1 MLVYPYKHSHV
12 ITSALDK
19 VLKYSP
25 LLPTPRGHY
34 LLFTSV
40 RFDSL
45 LTPPHQRAATW
56 IQFAANNI
64 AKRKQTSA
72 TASSCFSRELP
83 VTSGGA
89 GAARPLIAGVSRWQ
103 ESPVACWSCRNKEAR
118 RPKNP
123 PSWLV
128 TFASLERWLLPC
140 QWRGTSQQLVA
151 AWHRVPTLL

>member
-34 LLFTSV
+34 LLFTNV

-45 LTPPHQRAATW
+45 LTPPHQRATTG

-72 TASSCFSRELP
+72 TASSCFSRKLP

-89 GAARPLIAGVSRWQ
+89 GAAHPLITGVSRWQ

-118 RPKNP
+118 RPK
-123 PSWLV
+123 
-128 TFASLERWLLPC
+128 TLLPGL
-140 QWRGTSQQLVA
+140 WRLR
-151 AWHRVPTLL
+151 AWRDGYYHVNEEGPLSSS